1 MSKDENNYGNKLF
14 FRQNKIDG
22 DVSVSLPEDMQW
34 AAGEG
39 AEAARRKSAR
49 RSSADSVAT
58 NRYRQHEGDPGEAS
72 NPDYSNLNAAA
83 IPKII
88 SVENER
94 VNQDPQGTATVD
106 ILVGVQGEGNVDF
119 ELRYTR

>member
-1 MSKDENNYGNKLF
+1 MSEKNDTYGNKLF

-49 RSSADSVAT
+49 RSTGQAEAT
-58 NRYRQHEGDPGEAS
+58 SRYIQHEGDPGEAN
-72 NPDYSNLNAAA
+72 NPDYSDFNSAS

-88 SVENER
+88 SVENDR

-119 ELRYTR
+119 ELRYTK